1 MANVT
6 AYDNGD
12 PIIRAAGSSNAG
24 VPDFVIIRNTIDA
37 GKATIAEDDT
47 FDILEIPANTVV
59 LSVFLKVI
67 SAEATVTV
75 ALGVTGDDADGF
87 MAAQSLA
94 ATGAFQGTGA
104 YLDSSGAYVQP
115 PFFDADT
122 MLTGLAEAA
131 ALQSAEIEVTVVGY
145 NIG

>member
-75 ALGVTGDDADGF
+75 ALGVTGDDARRLHGGSV
-87 MAAQSLA
+87 ACGHWCIPGYRRVPRQL
-94 ATGAFQGTGA
+94 GCIR
-104 YLDSSGAYVQP
+104 
-115 PFFDADT
+115 
-122 MLTGLAEAA
+122 AA
-131 ALQSAEIEVTVVGY
+131 ALLRRRHDAY
-145 NIG
+145 RPC